1 MPITLRKIIE
11 LVLIFLAIA
20 NIGLTYYLALAM
32 EAKAEPE
39 ATSAVM
45 VEKGLSPAG
54 IARLLH
60 QNKLLKHPGAFR
72 LAYSLYYSPRFL
84 IAGEYSFEPPLT
96 TRKIMQQLVAGK
108 ILLHPIT
115 IPEGLT
121 LQEIE
126 QRLKETGYPY
136 QGSFL
141 EACRQI
147 ELIADLDPKAA
158 NLEGYLFPET
168 YHFSRSVSAHEI
180 VKAMVSLFR
189 KNFGPKELARTGEL
203 HMTVR
208 EIVTLASLIEKE
220 TSWEEEKPLVSA
232 VFHNRLRLG
241 MKLDCDPTII
251 YALKLEKRFDG
262 NLRLRDKSLPSPYN
276 TYLYAGL
283 PPGPICNPGLSSIR
297 AALYPAQVNYLYF
310 VSRNDGSHVFNRSYQ
325 EHQKAV
331 FKYQLKDARRLRY
344 NFE

>member
-1 MPITLRKIIE
+1 MLIKPRKIIE
-11 LVLIFLAIA
+11 SVLILLAVA
-20 NIGLTYYLALAM
+20 NIGLAFYLNRAM
-32 EAKAEPE
+32 KAEVRPGAE
-39 ATSAVM
+39 TVVL

-60 QNKLLKHPGAFR
+60 QKELLKHPGAFR

-84 IAGEYSFEPPLT
+84 IAGEYSFEPPIT
-96 TRKIMQQLVAGK
+96 SRKIMQQMIAGK
-108 ILLHPIT
+108 VLLHPVI

-121 LQEIE
+121 LQEID
-126 QRLKETGYPY
+126 QRLKQTGYPY
-136 QGSFL
+136 YGSFL
-141 EACRQI
+141 EACRQTD
-147 ELIADLDPKAA
+147 LIADLDPKAA

-168 YHFSRSVSAHEI
+168 YHFSRGVSAGEI
-180 VKAMVSLFR
+180 VTAMVSLFR
-189 KNFGPKELARTGEL
+189 KNFGPEEMARAGEL
-203 HMTVR
+203 QMTVR

-220 TSWEEEKPLVSA
+220 TSREEEKPLVSA

-251 YALKLEKRFDG
+251 YALKLENRFDG

-297 AALYPAQVNYLYF
+297 AALQPAPVDYLYF

-325 EHQKAV
+325 EHQRAV
-331 FKYQLKDARRLRY
+331 LKYQLKNTRRLR
-344 NFE
+344 

>member
-1 MPITLRKIIE
+1 MPITPRKIIE

-20 NIGLTYYLALAM
+20 NIGLAYYLARAM
-32 EAKAEPE
+32 KAEAGPE
-39 ATSAVM
+39 AATVVL
-45 VEKGLSPAG
+45 VEKGLNPAG
-54 IARLLH
+54 IARLLS
-60 QNKLLKHPGAFR
+60 QNKLLKHPRAFR

-96 TRKIMQQLVAGK
+96 ARKIMQQLVAGK

-121 LQEIE
+121 IQEMD
-126 QRLKETGYPY
+126 QRLKQTGYPY

-141 EACRQI
+141 EACRQT
-147 ELIADLDPKAA
+147 ELIADLDPEAG

-168 YHFSRSVSAHEI
+168 YYFSRSVSAYEI
-180 VKAMVSLFR
+180 VKAMVGLFR
-189 KNFGPKELARTGEL
+189 KNFGPEELARTNEL

-208 EIVTLASLIEKE
+208 KIVTLASLIEKE
-220 TSWEEEKPLVSA
+220 TSREEEKPLISA

-251 YALKLEKRFDG
+251 YALKLENRFDG

-297 AALYPAQVNYLYF
+297 AALYPAPVDYLYF

-331 FKYQLKDARRLRY
+331 LKYQLKNVRRLR
-344 NFE
+344 